1 MREYRTAKG
10 LAEPTETGSRRGSSG
25 APPEWIAAFK
35 GGPATA
41 GNFLNAANCSE
52 AIALAGAA
60 IRYSRKIFNE
70 DRCAPALLWD
80 AGTMQF
86 TNAAEANP
94 YLRREYR
101 DGWQVTSAEA

>member
-10 LAEPTETGSRRGSSG
+10 LPEPQETEARRGG
-25 APPEWIAAFK
+25 GGPPPEWVAAFK

-41 GNFLNAANCSE
+41 ASFLNAAACSE

-60 IRYSRKIFNE
+60 IRYSRKVFRAGE
-70 DRCAPALLWD
+70 CAPALLWNAD
-80 AGTMQF
+80 AMEF
-86 TNAAEANP
+86 TNAPEANP

-101 DGWQVTSAEA
+101 DGWTLTSEV